1 MTSTDPPKR
10 SILPSV
16 LVGAMLSASTIALI
30 PTAPV
35 LLLLTAEGAASVG
48 RHPDNLAFVILCGAT
63 LVVWPLA
70 LLVGW
75 VLLAVGRRGLAVLV
89 QVGAGVLVGCAGVVG
104 VVAAAL
110 SG

>member
-1 MTSTDPPKR
+1 VTSSDSPKR
-10 SILPSV
+10 SILPSF
-16 LVGAMLSASTIALI
+16 LVGAMLVASTLALV

-35 LLLLTAEGAASVG
+35 LLLLTAEGVASVG
-48 RHPDNLAFVILCGAT
+48 RHPENLAFVVLCGAT

-75 VLLAVGRRGLAVLV
+75 GLLVVGRRGLAVLV
-89 QVGAGVLVGCAGVVG
+89 QVGAAVLVGCAGVVG
-104 VVAAAL
+104 VVAAAF

>member
-1 MTSTDPPKR
+1 VTSTDPPKR
-10 SILPSV
+10 SILPSL
-16 LVGAMLSASTIALI
+16 LVGAMLLGSTVALI

-48 RHPDNLAFVILCGAT
+48 RHPDNLAFVVLCGAT

-75 VLLAVGRRGLAVLV
+75 GLLVVGRRGLALLA

-104 VVAAAL
+104 VVAAAF
-110 SG
+110 GG